1 MNHKTI
7 FLRLAGLKIAKQIRD
22 IRGKKFL
29 QKQQKLK
36 KIFQKFFENQAD
48 ALIKSLENRA
58 NLAGVQVVQK
68 SEWWDDILAMF
79 EEDAIFRLSL
89 DEILQE
95 IYNLGI
101 DTEFKE
107 RNAEVGGSFDIT
119 NIYSK
124 NYAETRSAELM
135 SGVTETT
142 RSEVRSIFADG
153 WQNSNS
159 LKQISEKIQEK
170 FANFSSWRADLIA
183 MQETSFAYEVGR
195 SDQFAKLS
203 RDTGITGWKR
213 SQSQGDDTVRA
224 THRQNELDGWIPN
237 DEEFS
242 GTRTMH
248 APHGFRCRCV
258 VVRRLLE
265 PQIDEK
271 LKVYA
276 DVDTNLPD
284 EVKMQLL
291 EPLKLAIQKTP
302 NVPRPFIIDAQDFLK
317 NFPQVEEEQFHAVTY

>member
-1 MNHKTI
+1 MNKI

-36 KIFQKFFENQAD
+36 KIFAKFFVHQAE
-48 ALIKSLENRA
+48 ALIKSLKNRA

-68 SEWWDDILAMF
+68 SEWWDDILKMF

-124 NYAETRSAELM
+124 NYAETRAGELM

-142 RSEVRSIFADG
+142 RNEVRSIFADG
-153 WQNSNS
+153 WQNSHS
-159 LKQISEKIQEK
+159 LKEISEKIQEK
-170 FANFSSWRADLIA
+170 FS
-183 MQETSFAYEVGR
+183 
-195 SDQFAKLS
+195 
-203 RDTGITGWKR
+203 
-213 SQSQGDDTVRA
+213 
-224 THRQNELDGWIPN
+224 
-237 DEEFS
+237 
-242 GTRTMH
+242 
-248 APHGFRCRCV
+248 
-258 VVRRLLE
+258 
-265 PQIDEK
+265 
-271 LKVYA
+271 
-276 DVDTNLPD
+276 
-284 EVKMQLL
+284 
-291 EPLKLAIQKTP
+291 
-302 NVPRPFIIDAQDFLK
+302 
-317 NFPQVEEEQFHAVTY
+317 

>member
-7 FLRLAGLKIAKQIRD
+7 FLRLAWLKIAKQIRD

-29 QKQQKLK
+29 QKQQKLG
-36 KIFQKFFENQAD
+36 KIFEKFFIRQSE

-58 NLAGVQVVQK
+58 NLTGVQIVEK
-68 SEWWDDILAMF
+68 SEWWDDILEMF
-79 EEDAIFRLSL
+79 ENDAIFRMSL

-101 DTEFKE
+101 DAEFKE

-124 NYAETRSAELM
+124 NYAETRAGELM
-135 SGVTETT
+135 RAVSETT
-142 RSEVRSIFADG
+142 RNEVRELFAEG

-159 LKQISEKIQEK
+159 LKQISAKIQEK

-195 SDQFAKLS
+195 ADQFAKLS

-242 GTRTMH
+242 GTGTMH

-276 DVDTNLPD
+276 DVRVDLPD
-284 EVKMQLL
+284 IAKEQLL
-291 EPLKLAIQKTP
+291 S
-302 NVPRPFIIDAQDFLK
+302 
-317 NFPQVEEEQFHAVTY
+317 